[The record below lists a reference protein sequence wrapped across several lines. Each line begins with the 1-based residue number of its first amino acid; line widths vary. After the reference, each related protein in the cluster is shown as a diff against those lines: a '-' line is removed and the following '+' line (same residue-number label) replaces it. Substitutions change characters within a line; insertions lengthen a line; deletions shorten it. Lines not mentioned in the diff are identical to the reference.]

1 MLQAS
6 KNIFWLTVSRVLALG
21 LLFIAYTQLFRYLG
35 PYSSG
40 QYQFALSYVTLFS
53 VVVDFGISQ
62 YVVKKTSE
70 EPNLSLKYFYNFLF
84 AEIILVIFLYFSL
97 SVIGLTYINDSLVF
111 KAVLVAGFGMVVNG
125 LTFPFLAVL
134 SAFQDLRK
142 VALINFINSVVNVS
156 VILVAI
162 HFNKSIVFLA
172 SQQMIFGVISLL
184 LYRKFVRKHLPMLKV
199 SRFYREA
206 SSKTIKQMLLASIPF
221 AMLVGFS
228 TVYNR
233 IDVVLVT
240 HIRGFT
246 ETGFYTAAYKFVDL
260 MNFFPSVVSVSL
272 YPAFAALI
280 STGDIFSVR
289 QIIEKYSK
297 FLTALAIPMAMGV
310 SVLSLQIIKLLAG
323 PEFASSASALGVLSW
338 AVALLIIYVTFN
350 ALIISQLTKKAT
362 LVTGLNI
369 IVNVVGN
376 LILLPKYGFI
386 AAAYMTVVSELIQAV
401 CYMYFVK
408 KYITNYYFLKNLL
421 FALLA
426 SFLMACV
433 IWPVR
438 HLGLYISVPMGAIF
452 YVISL
457 LLLGYFTKDDFVFM
471 KRFISK
477 KEFVKI

>member
-1 MLQAS
+1 M
-6 KNIFWLTVSRVLALG
+6 
-21 LLFIAYTQLFRYLG
+21 
-35 PYSSG
+35 
-40 QYQFALSYVTLFS
+40 
-53 VVVDFGISQ
+53 
-62 YVVKKTSE
+62 
-70 EPNLSLKYFYNFLF
+70 
-84 AEIILVIFLYFSL
+84 
-97 SVIGLTYINDSLVF
+97 
-111 KAVLVAGFGMVVNG
+111 AGFGMVING

-142 VALINFINSVVNVS
+142 VAFINFINSVVNFS
-156 VILVAI
+156 VILLAI
-162 HFNKSIVFLA
+162 HFHKSIVFLA
-172 SQQMIFGVISLL
+172 SQQMIFGIISLL

-199 SRFYREA
+199 SRFYSEA

-280 STGDIFSVR
+280 SAGEIGSVR
-289 QIIEKYSK
+289 IIIEKYSK

-323 PEFASSASALGVLSW
+323 PEFTSSATALAVLSW

-350 ALIISQLTKKAT
+350 ALIISQLTRKAT

-376 LILLPKYGFI
+376 LILLPKYGFV
-386 AAAYMTVVSELIQAV
+386 AAAYMTVVSESIQAV

-408 KYITNYYFLKNLL
+408 KYITDYNFLKNLL
-421 FALLA
+421 LALLA

-438 HLGLYISVPMGAIF
+438 NLGLYISVPMGAVF
-452 YVISL
+452 YTISL
-457 LLLGYFTKDDFVFM
+457 LLLGYFSKDDFLFL

-477 KEFVKI
+477 KEFANI